1 MEILLDSLNLCLL
14 LCYIFLCHVVFTTLD
29 CVAVIVKAGKWTHI
43 VLCLHVGREVTLSEE
58 QIFEPG
64 KQLLTCMC
72 PPVPSGITDVQ
83 SGEVREFEI

>member
-43 VLCLHVGREVTLSEE
+43 VLCLHVGREVTLSE
-58 QIFEPG
+58 
-64 KQLLTCMC
+64 
-72 PPVPSGITDVQ
+72 
-83 SGEVREFEI
+83 

>member
-14 LCYIFLCHVVFTTLD
+14 LCYKFLCHVVFTTLD

-64 KQLLTCMC
+64 KQLLPAC
-72 PPVPSGITDVQ
+72 VLQ
-83 SGEVREFEI
+83 SHQVLLMFSQGR